1 MTKRKIKELI
11 EAGEW
16 NSDEFKARKLRLLSK
31 LNIQDP
37 EQETSYIH
45 TMFDDLQKRLN
56 YITKKVEKIESR

>member
-16 NSDEFKARKLRLLSK
+16 NTDEFKATKLRLLSK

-37 EQETSYIH
+37 EQEASYTH
-45 TMFDDLQKRLN
+45 TMFDGLQKQLN
-56 YITKKVEKIESR
+56 YITKKVEKTKP